1 MVTCACSHFVAIG
14 RRHRPSSECII
25 EFCSTLILCLK
36 TASDLI
42 QLNWNSKHISN
53 LCKQR
58 WQTYF
63 GKESSLETWDKCIE
77 GCQPVRAWLMVRHGT
92 RYPGHS
98 AIVKMRQTL
107 PKIREHIIAAYKDGK
122 GSLCTDEI
130 LYFENWKPQ
139 VEDPDHKRL
148 AHEGEDEMVDLAERF
163 QIRFPNIFEENYVND
178 SFKFQYTASQRTS
191 ESARYFTVGLFGKK
205 DSKNVW
211 FPEALHQ
218 DPILRFYKS
227 CQRWKIQVDKNP
239 ESLIERFKFEN
250 GPEMKAAAIDIN
262 KRLGL
267 NGILDIDAIYLM
279 YITCSFETAWDRVN
293 GSPWCAAFSEEN
305 LKVFEYSEDL
315 EYYWIDGYGFNITH
329 RMACPALRDMMLYL
343 MTGQTPNKKS
353 SPKAVV
359 YFSHSGAMLKM
370 LSHLGL
376 YKDNLTL
383 LHDNYHMM
391 EDRRWKVSNIDC
403 FGSNLAFVLFRCK
416 DGDKVLTYHQE
427 RSIVLPGCPLDD
439 LCPLSTLKNI
449 YHDSLYNCDFDNI
462 CALNTRD
469 GNM

>member
-1 MVTCACSHFVAIG
+1 MASEIFNLLSVLREAASPVLLSPCVYKGVQVYTPVMCVPHS
-14 RRHRPSSECII
+14 RPSIFPSKRHHLMAELYKI
-25 EFCSTLILCLK
+25 FRWPVKGWLKVTHTSPPLHST
-36 TASDLI
+36 TA
-42 QLNWNSKHISN
+42 NISF
-53 LCKQR
+53 Q
-58 WQTYF
+58 
-63 GKESSLETWDKCIE
+63 
-77 GCQPVRAWLMVRHGT
+77 
-92 RYPGHS
+92 
-98 AIVKMRQTL
+98 
-107 PKIREHIIAAYKDGK
+107 

-139 VEDPDHKRL
+139 VEEPDHKRL

-205 DSKNVW
+205 ASKNVW

-218 DPILRFYKS
+218 DPILR
-227 CQRWKIQVDKNP
+227 VDKNP
-239 ESLIERFKFEN
+239 ESLTERFKFEN
-250 GPEMKAAAIDIN
+250 GPEMKAAAKDIN

-267 NGILDIDAIYLM
+267 NGILDIDTIYLM

-329 RMACPALRDMMLYL
+329 RIACPALRDMMLYL

-359 YFSHSGAMLKM
+359 YFSHSGTMLKM

-403 FGSNLAFVLFRCK
+403 FGSNLAFILFRCK

-427 RSIVLPGCPLDD
+427 RSIILPGCPLDD

-449 YHDSLYNCDFDNI
+449 YHDSLYNCYFDNV

-469 GNM
+469 GNT

>member
-1 MVTCACSHFVAIG
+1 MQRRLTLNGQRDLQSIFSGGEVASPVLLGPCAYKG
-14 RRHRPSSECII
+14 
-25 EFCSTLILCLK
+25 
-36 TASDLI
+36 
-42 QLNWNSKHISN
+42 
-53 LCKQR
+53 
-58 WQTYF
+58 
-63 GKESSLETWDKCIE
+63 
-77 GCQPVRAWLMVRHGT
+77 VRA
-92 RYPGHS
+92 YPPVVC
-98 AIVKMRQTL
+98 IPTL
-107 PKIREHIIAAYKDGK
+107 DPISFQ